1 MSCHVVVIVAR
12 LGAPPFWSLLRRTY
26 EPKVPRLHAISPAGG
41 IPDATRFLTL
51 ETCDSIPGMSRHFH
65 SRLFA
70 AGLFACSLIG
80 QEAKPTALKS
90 KLQPGAAEVL
100 EAERNMEAAV
110 VRGDVDYVDRVS
122 APDLTFTH
130 GDGWTNGG
138 EPLLVDNRKAFLK
151 RVENK
156 QYLVRDLDS
165 VKVEMHG
172 DIAITYGRYIA
183 ENRTGG
189 PDKSWFAVWF
199 ERVYAK
205 RDGKWLYVSHRTVHG
220 PTYGPD
226 RQSVSDK

>member
-1 MSCHVVVIVAR
+1 MRHHFPFR
-12 LGAPPFWSLLRRTY
+12 LL
-26 EPKVPRLHAISPAGG
+26 
-41 IPDATRFLTL
+41 
-51 ETCDSIPGMSRHFH
+51 
-65 SRLFA
+65 A
-70 AGLFACSLIG
+70 AGVLACALPG
-80 QEAKPTALKS
+80 QQSKPVSTA
-90 KLQPGAAEVL
+90 AAEVL

-110 VRGDVDYVDRVS
+110 VRGDVAYVDRVS

-130 GDGWTNGG
+130 GDGWTTGG
-138 EPLLVDNRKAFLK
+138 KPLLVDDRKTFLK

-183 ENRTGG
+183 ENRTAAPGQ
-189 PDKSWFAVWF
+189 SWFSVWF

-205 RDGKWLYVSHRTVHG
+205 RDGQWLYVSHRTVHG